1 MADITLA
8 DYAGYIFM
16 ELVKARE
23 MADRH
28 SRQLAEVYAQDPV
41 LRHFSVP
48 RFKIP
53 KMELT
58 IPVLIS
64 GARFNQVIS
73 FKTERSKFVGFVMGR
88 LKEVASVVRSRAEDP
103 FRRTA
108 AVPAAPA
115 APAGPGTVRSSKTAA
130 PANEPAA
137 RRSTTKAAS
146 KSAGTAHATARAVP
160 IEGVALAFWQQLRD
174 NPDPSQPSEIVR
186 RFWAQLFEQ
195 TLVEEN
201 LMELYKKFNPG
212 NELFRSSLEDVL
224 KVVTS
229 QTVVDSTTIQSL
241 LINPETNVV
250 KNGSSDTSVF
260 TLKAE
265 MLEEGFF
272 IRSVRDEAT
281 GQTRP
286 VVEFE

>member
-1 MADITLA
+1 MAEITLA
-8 DYAGYIFM
+8 DYTGYIFL
-16 ELVKARE
+16 EIIKARE

-48 RFKIP
+48 RFRVP

-64 GARFNQVIS
+64 GARFNQVID
-73 FKTERSKFVGFVMGR
+73 FKMPRDKFVAYVMGR
-88 LKEVASVVRSRAEDP
+88 LKEVVSVVRSRGQDP
-103 FRRTA
+103 FDRLP
-108 AVPAAPA
+108 AVPAG
-115 APAGPGTVRSSKTAA
+115 PAGVARASPGR
-130 PANEPAA
+130 A
-137 RRSTTKAAS
+137 RRAHSAAAAAAS
-146 KSAGTAHATARAVP
+146 ASTAKEARTLVPLEAV
-160 IEGVALAFWQQLRD
+160 ANLFWQELKD

-195 TLVEEN
+195 ALLEAD
-201 LMELYKKFNPG
+201 LMALYKKHNPG
-212 NELFRSSLEDVL
+212 NEVFRQSLDDVL
-224 KVVTS
+224 KLVLS
-229 QTVVDSTTIQSL
+229 QTAIDSTTIQSL

-265 MLEEGFF
+265 LLEEGFF
-272 IRSVRDEAT
+272 IRSVRDDAT

>member
-1 MADITLA
+1 MAEITLA
-8 DYAGYIFM
+8 DYTGYIFL
-16 ELVKARE
+16 EIIKARE

-73 FKTERSKFVGFVMGR
+73 FKMASDKFTAYILGR
-88 LKEVASVVRSRAEDP
+88 LKEVASVVRTRGDDP
-103 FRRTA
+103 FTKPP
-108 AVPAAPA
+108 AVRGRPAKASA
-115 APAGPGTVRSSKTAA
+115 RMASSVD
-130 PANEPAA
+130 
-137 RRSTTKAAS
+137 
-146 KSAGTAHATARAVP
+146 GLV
-160 IEGVALAFWQQLRD
+160 GQFWQQLKD
-174 NPDPSQPSEIVR
+174 NPDPSQPNEIVR
-186 RFWAQLFEQ
+186 RHWAQLFEQ
-195 TLVEEN
+195 TLVEQD
-201 LMELYKKFNPG
+201 LMAHYKKTNPG
-212 NELFRSSLEDVL
+212 NELFRQSLDEVL
-224 KVVTS
+224 KVVQS
-229 QTVVDSTTIQSL
+229 QTAVDSTTIQSL

-260 TLKAE
+260 TMKADL
-265 MLEEGFF
+265 LEEGFF
-272 IRSVRDEAT
+272 IRSVRDDTT
-281 GQTRP
+281 GQTRT

>member
-1 MADITLA
+1 MAEITLA
-8 DYAGYIFM
+8 DYTGYIFL
-16 ELVKARE
+16 EIIKARE

-48 RFKIP
+48 RFKVP

-73 FKTERSKFVGFVMGR
+73 FNMPQDKFVAYVAGR
-88 LKEVASVVRSRAEDP
+88 LKEVISVVKSKGDDP
-103 FRRTA
+103 FIKRIEPL
-108 AVPAAPA
+108 PAPVVVKKTGAPA
-115 APAGPGTVRSSKTAA
+115 AGESPLRA
-130 PANEPAA
+130 E
-137 RRSTTKAAS
+137 AAS
-146 KSAGTAHATARAVP
+146 IDQLCAD
-160 IEGVALAFWQQLRD
+160 FWQQLKA
-174 NPDPSQPSEIVR
+174 NPDPSQPGEIVR
-186 RFWAQLFEQ
+186 NCWTGLFEQ
-195 TLVEEN
+195 ALVERD
-201 LMELYKKFNPG
+201 LMALYKKTNPN
-212 NELFRSSLEDVL
+212 NELYRQSLDDVL
-224 KVVTS
+224 KVVTTH
-229 QTVVDSTTIQSL
+229 TVVDSTTIQSL

-272 IRSVRDEAT
+272 IRTVRDEAT

>member
-1 MADITLA
+1 MAEITLA
-8 DYAGYIFM
+8 DYTGYIFL
-16 ELVKARE
+16 EIIKARE

-41 LRHFSVP
+41 LQHFSVP

-73 FKTERSKFVGFVMGR
+73 FKMPRDKFVPAVLGR
-88 LKEVASVVRSRAEDP
+88 IKEVVA
-103 FRRTA
+103 
-108 AVPAAPA
+108 
-115 APAGPGTVRSSKTAA
+115 TVRSKLDDPFFKGRPRVPAVDPAIRTSVKGATRAARAAAAVAAATSDAA
-130 PANEPAA
+130 PSLAQLAA
-137 RRSTTKAAS
+137 D
-146 KSAGTAHATARAVP
+146 
-160 IEGVALAFWQQLRD
+160 FWQQLQD
-174 NPDPSQPSEIVR
+174 NPDPSQPGNVVQQHWTR
-186 RFWAQLFEQ
+186 LFEQ
-195 TLVEEN
+195 ALVEQD
-201 LMELYKKFNPG
+201 LMAAYKKLNPG
-212 NELFRSSLEDVL
+212 NELYRQSLDDVL
-224 KVVTS
+224 RMVT
-229 QTVVDSTTIQSL
+229 TNTMVDSTTIQSL

-260 TLKAE
+260 TIKAE

-272 IRSVRDEAT
+272 IRQIKDEAS

>member
-1 MADITLA
+1 MAEITLA
-8 DYAGYIFM
+8 DYTGYIFL
-16 ELVKARE
+16 EIIKARE

-28 SRQLAEVYAQDPV
+28 SRQLAEVYAADPV

-48 RFKIP
+48 RFKVP

-64 GARFNQVIS
+64 GARFNQVID
-73 FKTERSKFVGFVMGR
+73 FKMPSSKFVAFVLGR
-88 LKEVASVVRSRAEDP
+88 LKEVVSVLRSRGEDP
-103 FRRTA
+103 FDRPP

-115 APAGPGTVRSSKTAA
+115 VVARATMSRARK
-130 PANEPAA
+130 PAA
-137 RRSTTKAAS
+137 AA
-146 KSAGTAHATARAVP
+146 AITATARALVP
-160 IEGVALAFWQQLRD
+160 LEGLALQFWQQLKD

-195 TLVEEN
+195 ALLEQG
-201 LMELYKKFNPG
+201 LMAVYKKHNPG
-212 NELFRSSLEDVL
+212 NELFKQSLDDVL
-224 KVVTS
+224 KLVVS
-229 QTVVDSTTIQSL
+229 QTAVDSTTIQSL

-260 TLKAE
+260 TVKAE
-265 MLEEGFF
+265 LLEEGFF
-272 IRSVRDEAT
+272 IRSVRDDAT

>member
-1 MADITLA
+1 MAEITLA
-8 DYAGYIFM
+8 DYTGYIFL
-16 ELVKARE
+16 EIIKARE

-48 RFKIP
+48 RFKVP

-73 FKTERSKFVGFVMGR
+73 FDMAQDKFVAYVMGR
-88 LKEVASVVRSRAEDP
+88 LKEVLSVVKSKADDP
-103 FRRTA
+103 FIKRIE
-108 AVPAAPA
+108 PASPPVVIKQTGPAPA
-115 APAGPGTVRSSKTAA
+115 AGGSPLRAEG
-130 PANEPAA
+130 
-137 RRSTTKAAS
+137 AS
-146 KSAGTAHATARAVP
+146 VEAICA
-160 IEGVALAFWQQLRD
+160 EFWQQLKS
-174 NPDPSQPSEIVR
+174 NPDPSQPGEIVR
-186 RFWAQLFEQ
+186 SYWTRLFEQ
-195 TLVEEN
+195 ALVERD
-201 LMELYKKFNPG
+201 LMALYKKTNPN
-212 NELFRSSLEDVL
+212 NELYRQSLEEVL
-224 KVVTS
+224 KVVTT

-272 IRSVRDEAT
+272 IRTVRDEAT

>member
-1 MADITLA
+1 MAEITLA
-8 DYAGYIFM
+8 DYTGYIFL
-16 ELVKARE
+16 EIIKARE

-48 RFKIP
+48 RFRVP

-64 GARFNQVIS
+64 GARFNQVID
-73 FKTERSKFVGFVMGR
+73 FKMPREKFVAYVMGR
-88 LKEVASVVRSRAEDP
+88 LKEVVSVVRSRGDDP
-103 FRRTA
+103 FIRR
-108 AVPAAPA
+108 PA
-115 APAGPGTVRSSKTAA
+115 APAGPAA
-130 PANEPAA
+130 PAPPAVAAYARQGRARKAASAAQATAAAPAA
-137 RRSTTKAAS
+137 RALVPVE
-146 KSAGTAHATARAVP
+146 AGAVQ
-160 IEGVALAFWQQLRD
+160 FWQQLKD

-195 TLVEEN
+195 VLLEQN
-201 LMELYKKFNPG
+201 LMDLYKKHNPG
-212 NELFRSSLEDVL
+212 NELFRQSLDDVL
-224 KVVTS
+224 KLVLS
-229 QTVVDSTTIQSL
+229 QTAVDSTTIQSL

-265 MLEEGFF
+265 LLEEGFF
-272 IRSVRDEAT
+272 IRSVRDDAT

>member
-1 MADITLA
+1 MAEITLA
-8 DYAGYIFM
+8 DYTGYIFL
-16 ELVKARE
+16 EIIKARE

-48 RFKIP
+48 RFRVP

-64 GARFNQVIS
+64 GARFNQVID
-73 FKTERSKFVGFVMGR
+73 FKMPREKFVAYVLGR
-88 LKEVASVVRSRAEDP
+88 LKEVVSVVRSRGDDP
-103 FRRTA
+103 FIKRPG
-108 AVPAAPA
+108 VPAGPAGPAVIANVGKGRARNSAAAAAAAAKAPA
-115 APAGPGTVRSSKTAA
+115 AA
-130 PANEPAA
+130 E
-137 RRSTTKAAS
+137 
-146 KSAGTAHATARAVP
+146 ARALVP
-160 IEGVALAFWQQLRD
+160 IEAGAVQFWQQLKD

-195 TLVEEN
+195 VLLEQN
-201 LMELYKKFNPG
+201 LMDLYRKYNPG
-212 NELFRSSLEDVL
+212 NELFRQSLDDVL
-224 KVVTS
+224 KLVLS
-229 QTVVDSTTIQSL
+229 QTAVDSTTIQSL

-265 MLEEGFF
+265 LLEEGFF